1 MSVKRGPAWPAAI
14 VDSLRSKWRS
24 HGRTVRQA
32 SVVDSLERQLAITS
46 ALYGKPRLSTVLRN
60 NLRMTSA
67 QNLECDATQHFEYDG
82 APGEQEER
90 QVEGGDGRARECY
103 PIVGVC

>member
-1 MSVKRGPAWPAAI
+1 
-14 VDSLRSKWRS
+14 
-24 HGRTVRQA
+24 
-32 SVVDSLERQLAITS
+32 
-46 ALYGKPRLSTVLRN
+46 
-60 NLRMTSA
+60 MTSA